1 MTTRLDIL
9 LFSALC
15 LLLAVTFSS
24 CSQISDDE
32 GPCGQE
38 QQSGNRISLKFKIH
52 TESAPSTRGL
62 GEWEEQS
69 ANVAERILNPQDVRV
84 LLLNADQHLVRT
96 FKPNVLE
103 YVEGTTTTEGITG
116 DGYYELSVFFEDDN
130 LDRMEDNEELT
141 FSVMIM
147 ANINSVGGNYT
158 TDGLIYGA
166 ARDKLQELFTMPADW
181 FPSQTKGIPMYGY
194 KTGIRATKAQLAD
207 ENYSMGDITMLRAMC
222 KIEVIDNIVGAEV
235 ASDGNRYPRV
245 TGVELV
251 SWRDKGYLRPRY
263 DGYEGGVRTAYIPNS
278 STVVTTPVNAT
289 YITDE
294 NDKDKGRF
302 RIYCPE
308 ARLEDVKIRV
318 TALMGPGE
326 APKYY
331 EESLGQY
338 ADDGEVFGTDL
349 VRNHI
354 YRFSVNSISVT
365 ADLTVTV
372 LPWTTKTDEYTLDN
386 IIMTDEFL
394 QWTNVDGNNN
404 FSVSTENYN
413 GEQDQDQ
420 QLSFL
425 RGTRDY
431 ATGTFKITSPKG
443 AVWRACFIPG
453 ENGVDAFEFVD
464 VDASG
469 NVTAA
474 RSYVEGNV
482 GEPATIHIRGKGPA
496 DAYRHYAE
504 LVVEVRQAD
513 GTVLYAILTDT
524 GRQRYIIY
532 RENTL

>member
-1 MTTRLDIL
+1 MTARLDIS

-15 LLLAVTFSS
+15 LLLAVTFCS
-24 CSQISDDE
+24 CSQIYEDGGS
-32 GPCGQE
+32 CGQE
-38 QQSGNRISLKFKIH
+38 QKPGNRISLKFKIH
-52 TESAPSTRGL
+52 TESASTPTRGL
-62 GEWEEQS
+62 GQWEEQS
-69 ANVAERILNPQDVRV
+69 ANAAERILNPRDVRV
-84 LLLNADQHLVRT
+84 LLLNADQHLVRS

-103 YVEGTTTTEGITG
+103 YVEEGGITG

-130 LDRMEDNEELT
+130 LDRLEDHEELT

-158 TDGLIYGA
+158 TDDLIYGA

-181 FPSQTKGIPMYGY
+181 FPSQTQGIPMYGY
-194 KTGIRATKAQLAD
+194 RTGIRATKAQLAD

-222 KIEVIDNIVGAEV
+222 KIEVTDNIVGAAV

-263 DGYEGGVRTAYIPNS
+263 DGYEGGGLRTAYIPTS
-278 STVVTTPVNAT
+278 STVVTTPVNAA

-308 ARLEDVKIRV
+308 ARLEDIKIRV
-318 TALMGPGE
+318 ATKMGPDE
-326 APKYY
+326 ETKYY

-338 ADDGEVFGTDL
+338 ADDGKVFGTDL

-354 YRFSVNSISVT
+354 YRFSVNSLSAV

-372 LPWTTKTDEYTLDN
+372 LPWTTKTDEYTLDD
-386 IIMTDEFL
+386 IIMVDEDGYL
-394 QWTNVDGNNN
+394 QWTNIAENNN
-404 FSVSTENYN
+404 FSVSKEIYN
-413 GEQDQDQ
+413 GKEEQ
-420 QLSFL
+420 QLSIL
-425 RGTRDY
+425 RGTTDY
-431 ATGTFKITSPKG
+431 ATGKFNIKSPKG

-464 VDASG
+464 VDAAG

-474 RSYVEGNV
+474 RPYAEGNV
-482 GEPATIHIRGKGPA
+482 GEQATIHIRGKGPA
-496 DAYRHYAE
+496 DAYRHTAE

-513 GTVLYAILTDT
+513 GTVLYAPLTE
-524 GRQRYIIY
+524 GSSRFIIY
-532 RENTL
+532 RENKL